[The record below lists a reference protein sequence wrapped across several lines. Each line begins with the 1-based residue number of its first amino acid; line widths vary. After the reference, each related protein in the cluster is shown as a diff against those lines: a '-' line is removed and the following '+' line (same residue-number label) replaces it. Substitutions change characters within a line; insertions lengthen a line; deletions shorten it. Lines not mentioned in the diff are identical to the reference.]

1 LGIDEADVFAQK
13 CAGVGLLAVMFLM
26 QVVVDLDVA
35 LSKNLETLAKR
46 RRAINLKKNCSCL

>member
-13 CAGVGLLAVMFLM
+13 CAGVGLVAVMFLM